1 MIPKKIASS
10 IIILLV
16 VKLKSMSK
24 LKEILFSS
32 RVKSFIWRTSMMVIA
47 VIVGSFSSNIDLI
60 APYVSVGTVTVLGL
74 ILGEVSKAINN
85 RLQS

>member
-1 MIPKKIASS
+1 
-10 IIILLV
+10 
-16 VKLKSMSK
+16 
-24 LKEILFSS
+24 
-32 RVKSFIWRTSMMVIA
+32 MMVIA